1 MGWLLLNR
9 YVCKPL
15 TCDSWKAGAPKC
27 VQGWDVNT
35 EPRGYTPFV
44 QAAVRAAAGLAEP
57 PVSSQESLRVL
68 QTVYGLYR
76 AQETGRTQSIG

>member
-1 MGWLLLNR
+1 MNFAQEM
-9 YVCKPL
+9 CSP
-15 TCDSWKAGAPKC
+15 
-27 VQGWDVNT
+27 
-35 EPRGYTPFV
+35 
-44 QAAVRAAAGLAEP
+44 GLAAP